1 MSQKSRKHLHGSDK
15 IKLLKK
21 HFVEKKPIS
30 EVCESADIPPGS
42 FYLWQ
47 RELFERGAAVFDLGR
62 RGRKKEDASERTIAA
77 LEAKLALKNEV
88 IAELMQE
95 TLKLKKANGEI

>member
-1 MSQKSRKHLHGSDK
+1 MSQKARKHLQGNDK
-15 IKLLKK
+15 IRLLKN
-21 HFVEKKPIS
+21 HFIDKKPIS
-30 EVCESADIPPGS
+30 EICEAAEIPPGS

-47 RELFERGAAVFDLGR
+47 KELFERGAAVFDMGR
-62 RGRKKEDASERTIAA
+62 RGKKKEAVSERTIAA
-77 LEAKLALKNEV
+77 LEAKLAQKNEV

>member
-1 MSQKSRKHLHGSDK
+1 MNQKARKHLQGSDK
-15 IKLLKK
+15 IKLLKR

-30 EVCESADIPPGS
+30 EVCEAAQIPPGS

-47 RELFERGAAVFDLGR
+47 RELFERGAAVFDMGR
-62 RGRKKEDASERTIAA
+62 RGKKKEDASERKIAA
-77 LEAKLALKNEV
+77 LEAKLAQKNEV
-88 IAELMQE
+88 IAELMEE

>member
-1 MSQKSRKHLHGSDK
+1 MSQKTRKHLQGSDK

-21 HFVEKKPIS
+21 HFVEKTPIS
-30 EVCESADIPPGS
+30 EVCEDAQIPPGS

-47 RELFERGAAVFDLGR
+47 RELFERGAAVFDMGR
-62 RGRKKEDASERTIAA
+62 RGKKKEDSSQRIIAS
-77 LEAKLALKNEV
+77 LEAKLAQKNEV

>member
-1 MSQKSRKHLHGSDK
+1 MSQKARKHLQGSDK

-30 EVCESADIPPGS
+30 EVCEGAQIPPGS

-47 RELFERGAAVFDLGR
+47 RELFERGAAVFDMGR
-62 RGRKKEDASERTIAA
+62 RGKKKEDASQRIIAS
-77 LEAKLALKNEV
+77 LEAKLAQKNEV